1 VRRRGI
7 GPSVMYRL
15 EGCTSLGNGV
25 DNVEQVTRRPCQPI
39 EPRHN

>member
-1 VRRRGI
+1 MLTILG
-7 GPSVMYRL
+7 GA
-15 EGCTSLGNGV
+15 SLGNGV